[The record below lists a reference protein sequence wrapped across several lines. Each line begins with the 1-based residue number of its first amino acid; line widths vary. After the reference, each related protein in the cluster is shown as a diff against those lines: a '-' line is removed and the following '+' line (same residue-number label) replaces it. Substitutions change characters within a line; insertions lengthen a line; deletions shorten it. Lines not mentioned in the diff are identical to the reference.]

1 MGIPE
6 WIREIAA
13 WPDWPNLHDQLSPWR
28 DYATL
33 GIAVIVWRVLVAR
46 QSQTEQIAAF
56 FLAQRHQADI
66 ERYRDSAELH
76 RALASML
83 ADAFGSP
90 THLLPDSLVCAV
102 TPSPFL
108 VMTRTDGV
116 RIYVTQQPHLLRR
129 VGLVRRIDRSANLTR
144 GISTRQTAMRAIWEA
159 VCART
164 DMPQPALPTQQ
175 DWHALITGTTI
186 QHRHVLHNG
195 GSR

>member
-1 MGIPE
+1 MGITE

-76 RALASML
+76 RALAQTSALCYSCISGRTSL
-83 ADAFGSP
+83 AHMAF
-90 THLLPDSLVCAV
+90 
-102 TPSPFL
+102 
-108 VMTRTDGV
+108 TR
-116 RIYVTQQPHLLRR
+116 RKR
-129 VGLVRRIDRSANLTR
+129 RRIRKGR
-144 GISTRQTAMRAIWEA
+144 
-159 VCART
+159 
-164 DMPQPALPTQQ
+164 
-175 DWHALITGTTI
+175 
-186 QHRHVLHNG
+186 
-195 GSR
+195 